1 MPAYVAPKFKRAAF
15 TCPHCTVY
23 AQQQWE
29 HPLVRPTSV
38 SRATCLICG
47 YPSIWFEENMV
58 FPLKSRAP
66 LPNPDLPADVKA
78 DYMEA
83 RSIAATSPR
92 GAAALLRL
100 CVQKLCIA
108 LGEKG
113 KRIDDD
119 IASLVGKGLDE
130 RVQQMLD
137 SVRVIGN
144 ESVHPG
150 QIDLRDDPELAAT
163 LFWLVNEI
171 ADEMITK
178 PNRITKVYGTLPQHQ
193 RDRIVA
199 RNAKALAANGTAP
212 TTS

>member
-1 MPAYVAPKFKRAAF
+1 MNRYRPPTLYASSF
-15 TCPHCTVY
+15 TCPKCGVLASQEWTTFWIGTLATSACKECNEPTVWFRNQMLY
-23 AQQQWE
+23 
-29 HPLVRPTSV
+29 PLT
-38 SRATCLICG
+38 G
-47 YPSIWFEENMV
+47 G
-58 FPLKSRAP
+58 AP
-66 LPNPDLPADVKA
+66 LPNPDLPDDVKA
-78 DYMEA
+78 DYLEA
-83 RSIAATSPR
+83 RSIAGLSAR

-119 IASLVGKGLDE
+119 IASLVRKGLDE
-130 RVQQMLD
+130 RVRQMLD

-171 ADEMITK
+171 TNEMITK
-178 PNRITKVYGTLPQHQ
+178 PKRIAEAYAKLPQDQ
-193 RDRIVA
+193 RDRIAA
-199 RNAKALAANGTAP
+199 RDAKAVAANGTGP